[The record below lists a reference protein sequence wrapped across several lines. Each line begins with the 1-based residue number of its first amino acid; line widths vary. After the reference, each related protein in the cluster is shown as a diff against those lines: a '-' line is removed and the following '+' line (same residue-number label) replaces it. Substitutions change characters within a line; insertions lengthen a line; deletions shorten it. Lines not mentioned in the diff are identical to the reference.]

1 MQGRCLE
8 SKRHHVDEGPFVQRQ
23 CGWRV
28 EAGRRG
34 RYERV
39 IEPRLTTDGDLNAGY
54 IGGIR
59 HTNPTNE
66 NGSDAGRFC
75 RDIA

>member
-1 MQGRCLE
+1 
-8 SKRHHVDEGPFVQRQ
+8 
-23 CGWRV
+23 
-28 EAGRRG
+28 
-34 RYERV
+34 
-39 IEPRLTTDGDLNAGY
+39 LNAGN

-59 HTNPTNE
+59 HTNPMNV